1 MKKIVL
7 SLVLLLGFVC
17 LTGCDSNTDAVDG
30 MLNALKNDGIVDKN
44 LVLVDKVTKTGT
56 TLFLTK
62 TTYYIYKNQDS
73 NLVAINYNT
82 DVSSKND
89 YDYSVTIYNDV
100 SVSDVEYINDS
111 SNPETYYT
119 YQDGKKSESN
129 KYSLSN
135 QKVYNVY
142 EKKPLFSKTKYE
154 LVEVK

>member
-1 MKKIVL
+1 MI
-7 SLVLLLGFVC
+7 LLGVVC
-17 LTGCDSNTDAVDG
+17 LTGCDSNVDAVDG
-30 MLNALKNDGIVDKN
+30 MLNALKSDGIVDEN

-62 TTYYIYKNQDS
+62 TTYYIYENQDS

-100 SVSDVEYINDS
+100 SVSDVEYIDDS
-111 SNPETYYT
+111 TNPETYYT

-154 LVEVK
+154 LVEAK

>member
-17 LTGCDSNTDAVDG
+17 LTGCDSNVDAVDR

-44 LVLVDKVTKTGT
+44 LVLVDKVTKTGA

-62 TTYYIYKNQDS
+62 TTYYIYENQNS
-73 NLVAINYNT
+73 KLIAINYNT

-100 SVSDVEYINDS
+100 SVSDVEYIDDS
-111 SNPETYYT
+111 TNPETYYT
-119 YQDGKKSESN
+119 YQDGRKSESN
-129 KYSLSN
+129 KYELSN
-135 QKVYNVY
+135 KKSYNVY
-142 EKKPLFSKTKYE
+142 ENKTLFSKTNYKLE
-154 LVEVK
+154 EVK

>member
-17 LTGCDSNTDAVDG
+17 LTGCDSNVDAVDG
-30 MLNALKNDGIVDKN
+30 MLKALKNDGIVDKN

-62 TTYYIYKNQDS
+62 TTYYIYENQDS
-73 NLVAINYNT
+73 KLIAINYNT

-100 SVSDVEYINDS
+100 SVSDVEYIDDS
-111 SNPETYYT
+111 TNPETYYT
-119 YQDGKKSESN
+119 YQDGRKSESN
-129 KYSLSN
+129 KYEFSN
-135 QKVYNVY
+135 QKAYNVY

-154 LVEVK
+154 LVEAK

>member
-7 SLVLLLGFVC
+7 SLVILLGVVC
-17 LTGCDSNTDAVDG
+17 LTGCDSNIDAVDG
-30 MLNALKNDGIVDKN
+30 MLNALKSDRIVDEN

-62 TTYYIYKNQDS
+62 TTYYIYENQDS
-73 NLVAINYNT
+73 KLIAINYNT

-100 SVSDVEYINDS
+100 SVSDVEYIDDS
-111 SNPETYYT
+111 TNPETYYT

>member
-100 SVSDVEYINDS
+100 SVSDVEYIDDS